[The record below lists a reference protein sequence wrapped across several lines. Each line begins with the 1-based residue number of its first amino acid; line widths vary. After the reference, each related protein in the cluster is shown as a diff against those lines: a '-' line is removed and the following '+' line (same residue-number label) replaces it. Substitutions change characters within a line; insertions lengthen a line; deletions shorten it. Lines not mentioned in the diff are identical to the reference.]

1 MTIVDHD
8 SIFRIFVN
16 SYKFVIRRKMKIAIH
31 ASDLDHDRID
41 GTRVYILSMLR
52 QFGKIAPEDD
62 FLVYHKTTFNPEL
75 APPEFENYA
84 IKALGKFPAWTHTK
98 FAFEIFRKKPD
109 VLWIGLH
116 NLPWFRRP
124 SLKTVVTIHDLAFKF
139 FPEYFTKKDLF
150 KLNLLADHA
159 IRKAD
164 KIIAISDST
173 KKDILKLY
181 PDVSVEKISVVHHGF
196 NAQLFQKEIP
206 LEDSARIL
214 KTYNLIP
221 NSYLLYI
228 GAIQPRKNLE
238 VLIESFEKIKAS
250 NPELKLVFAGEKAW
264 MWEGVAKRI
273 EMSSVK
279 DDIIITGKI
288 PFCDMPVLL
297 KNANIF
303 VFPSLYEGFGIP
315 VLEAMASG
323 VPVISANN
331 SSLPEVG
338 GDATLYFEGSDFND
352 LSLKIQSILDSPT
365 MRGELIKKGTERVKE
380 FSWEKCAIR
389 TLDVIKK
396 K

>member
-1 MTIVDHD
+1 
-8 SIFRIFVN
+8 
-16 SYKFVIRRKMKIAIH
+16 MKIAIH

-41 GTRVYILSMLR
+41 GTRVYILSMLG
-52 QFGKIAPEDD
+52 QFGKLAPEDD
-62 FLVYHKTTFNPEL
+62 FLIYHKTAFNSEL
-75 APPEFENYA
+75 TPPEFENYK
-84 IKALGKFPAWTHTK
+84 IKALGRFPAWTHTK
-98 FAFEIFRKKPD
+98 FAWEIFKKKPE

-139 FPEYFTKKDLF
+139 FPEYFTRKDLF

-159 IRKAD
+159 IKKAD
-164 KIIAISDST
+164 KIIAISNST

-181 PDVSVEKISVVHHGF
+181 PEVSVEKISVVHHGF
-196 NAQLFQKEIP
+196 NAELFQKEIP

-214 KTYNLIP
+214 ETYNLKP
-221 NSYLLYI
+221 ETYLLYI

-238 VLIESFEKIKAS
+238 VLISAFEKIKES
-250 NPELKLVFAGEKAW
+250 KPELKLVFAGEKAW

-273 EMSSVK
+273 ENSSFK
-279 DDIIITGKI
+279 KDIIITGKV

-297 KNANIF
+297 KNASIF

-315 VLEAMASG
+315 VLEAFASG
-323 VPVISANN
+323 VPVICANN

-338 GDATLYFEGSDFND
+338 GDASLYFEGNSATD
-352 LSLKIQSILDSPT
+352 LQEKIQSILESPAL
-365 MRGELIKKGTERVKE
+365 REELVKRGTERVKE
-380 FSWEKCAIR
+380 FSWEKCAKS
-389 TLDVIKK
+389 TLDIIKK